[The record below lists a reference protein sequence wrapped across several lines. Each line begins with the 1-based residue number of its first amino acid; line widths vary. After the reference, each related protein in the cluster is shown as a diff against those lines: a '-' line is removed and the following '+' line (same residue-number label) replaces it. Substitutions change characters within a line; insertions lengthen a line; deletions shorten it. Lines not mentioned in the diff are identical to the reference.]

1 MVTSNSVLEHFSDSD
16 LATLTTFDATPYDDI
31 LEHHGVK
38 GMKWG
43 VRKDR
48 KKSGSK
54 SSSSKSGGK
63 SGSKSTASEVKDAV
77 SKAASKAVS
86 KTKQVVQKQ
95 KDKLRYKAKA
105 DAKRKE
111 SAKALNE
118 AMEKHKKKSNNTI
131 NRKYKDLSNDDLR
144 ALNERMRLEKEY
156 DDLKSQRSIQ
166 NRSTSEKL
174 AKWAADTTKSVASD
188 LAKQQMRKYGEQ
200 ILSNAVKAP
209 APKPPSPPKSSTN
222 DVIKKMIKDTGTTAL
237 SSISSSSS
245 KTTGN
250 SVSAKELIEKY
261 GGQSSSNRSR
271 KGRHRK

>member
-16 LATLTTFDATPYDDI
+16 LATLTTFDATSSDDI
-31 LEHHGVK
+31 LEHYGVK

-63 SGSKSTASEVKDAV
+63 SGGKSTASEVKDAV
-77 SKAASKAVS
+77 SKAVS